1 MNEDIPETRAEAR
14 AMMDEPVTYEAEL
27 VGEGDAFLPLAFRRA
42 LYVASLVGAVVAP
55 VLAVSQPDYAAA
67 IATGSGVLAAAAA
80 GAALANPRR

>member
-1 MNEDIPETRAEAR
+1 MTDPTPQTRAEAR
-14 AMMDEPVTYEAEL
+14 EMDDEPTILEGEL
-27 VGEGDAFLPLAFRRA
+27 IESEAFLPLAFRRA